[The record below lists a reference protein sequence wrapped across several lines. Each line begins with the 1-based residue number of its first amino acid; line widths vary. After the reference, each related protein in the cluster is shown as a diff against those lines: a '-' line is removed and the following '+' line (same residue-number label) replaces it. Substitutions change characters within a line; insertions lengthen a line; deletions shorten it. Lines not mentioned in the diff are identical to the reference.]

1 MKLFM
6 KKHYVMWY
14 IKMVMVFIS
23 LSSCKTAIKQ
33 DALFA
38 QEIDFEVV
46 LEQSNSNIYEKD
58 IREIHSYESLQELY
72 TTIYSTQSPKK
83 EAPFIDFDSKTIV
96 FLNLGQQNTSGYSIR
111 VQSVQKK
118 DNKLVVNYETIS
130 PKPYDMVSSVLTTPF
145 QLVMLHGKAE
155 TIVFEEFFSEN

>member
-46 LEQSNSNIYEKD
+46 LEQCNSNIYEKD
-58 IREIHSYESLQELY
+58 I
-72 TTIYSTQSPKK
+72 
-83 EAPFIDFDSKTIV
+83 
-96 FLNLGQQNTSGYSIR
+96 
-111 VQSVQKK
+111 
-118 DNKLVVNYETIS
+118 
-130 PKPYDMVSSVLTTPF
+130 
-145 QLVMLHGKAE
+145 
-155 TIVFEEFFSEN
+155 